1 MEVSVL
7 AASLAVS
14 VSVWLCTVFS
24 KANNI
29 VTCVCSMW
37 WALATFSPPRLGLTT
52 SGGWTVKLP
61 ELAWEG
67 GFRSFFLLLSSVAT
81 SHCTQLLLLSCWAAV
96 LLSRPSHFRCLRT
109 VTGCQAHAAHTPLA
123 SLPYIRVWHSSLLF
137 RYKPVVLRGG
147 LCVSWRGNVMNIVC
161 SNRQL
166 GESSAGD
173 CC

>member
-1 MEVSVL
+1 MKLPLPTRARLEGWVQKLPPPALLSGLFPLHSVAPFIL
-7 AASLAVS
+7 LGCCPPVTAISLQMPS
-14 VSVWLCTVFS
+14 YCHRLPSSCCT
-24 KANNI
+24 
-29 VTCVCSMW
+29 
-37 WALATFSPPRLGLTT
+37 PT
-52 SGGWTVKLP
+52 SGM
-61 ELAWEG
+61 
-67 GFRSFFLLLSSVAT
+67 
-81 SHCTQLLLLSCWAAV
+81 
-96 LLSRPSHFRCLRT
+96 LRT
-109 VTGCQAHAAHTPLA
+109 DACTPLA